1 MKYRRLVSTQNPRG
15 VIDMAAIGLTDLAKQ
30 VGTPKIGRLEAS
42 DASGQRFL
50 AAMDRA
56 NVASAAETQPVD
68 GAANAVASKA
78 ATDGAGSTTTNAA
91 ERARRALDLDPSR
104 ASQKVGDS
112 ILHGLQSLSG
122 VFAAQEARINSL
134 GSRPA
139 SDINTLFS
147 IQLEVAKFS
156 ALVDVTSK
164 LTGKS
169 TQVLDTLLKGQ

>member
-1 MKYRRLVSTQNPRG
+1 
-15 VIDMAAIGLTDLAKQ
+15 MAAIGLTDLAKQ

-104 ASQKVGDS
+104 ASQKVGHGDS